1 MLNFLMMVYAVV
13 VTFVLTSADRNR
25 REARP
30 HGAAILMAGQ
40 VAFSASATLAA
51 LLAVWVFM
59 YQLGYAPEPVL
70 PE

>member
-1 MLNFLMMVYAVV
+1 MAMYMVV
-13 VTFVLTSADRNR
+13 VAFVLASADRNR

-30 HGAAILMAGQ
+30 NGRAILVAGE

-51 LLAVWVFM
+51 LLLVWVAM
-59 YQLGYAPEPVL
+59 YAVGYAPEPTL

>member
-13 VTFVLTSADRNR
+13 VTFVLTSAGRNR

-30 HGAAILMAGQ
+30 HGAAILMGAQ
-40 VAFSASATLAA
+40 VAFSASATLAS
-51 LLAVWVFM
+51 LLATWVLM
-59 YQLGYAPEPVL
+59 HQLGFAPEPML

>member
-1 MLNFLMMVYAVV
+1 MLNFLMMIYAVV
-13 VTFVLTSADRNR
+13 VTFVLTSASRNR

-30 HGAAILMAGQ
+30 DGPAIMMGAQ

-51 LLAVWVFM
+51 LLGVWVFM
-59 YQLGYAPEPVL
+59 YHLGYAPEPVL